1 MVGEMGMNLFCLV
14 GLYFHVDKNI
24 YLEIHV
30 LSDVSLSVMYTVI
43 IVSQV
48 NEVFLIIVYF
58 VLLTLEL
65 FGNTENMLSTWE
77 SY

>member
-1 MVGEMGMNLFCLV
+1 MVGEMGMSLFCLV
-14 GLYFHVDKNI
+14 GLYFDVDKKI
-24 YLEIHV
+24 YLGIHV
-30 LSDVSLSVMYTVI
+30 LSDVSLSVMYTVV

-65 FGNTENMLSTWE
+65 FGSTKNMLSTWE

>member
-14 GLYFHVDKNI
+14 CLYFHVDKII

>member
-1 MVGEMGMNLFCLV
+1 MGMSLFCLL
-14 GLYFHVDKNI
+14 GLYFHVDKKI

-58 VLLTLEL
+58 VL
-65 FGNTENMLSTWE
+65 
-77 SY
+77 